1 MAKRTKFQ
9 AELILR
15 SRPPSAFDVL
25 REASERLERTQS
37 FPPGV
42 IAAVGQILSGVLDE
56 VDGAN
61 AQRAEDKRAK
71 EIGLAPEKAGL
82 TA

>member
-25 REASERLERTQS
+25 REAAERLSNTQT

-42 IAAVGQILSGVLDE
+42 VAVVGETIKGVLDE

-61 AQRAEDKRAK
+61 AQRAADKAK
-71 EIGLAPEKAGL
+71 PELEVAK
-82 TA
+82 